1 MEEQLV
7 ARLIEFVESASP
19 TVWAAARGQVSVMI
33 AQSIVWLTVLLIVL
47 GACAFAAVYARKK
60 MRPYGSG
67 DWEAFSIMSVIVG
80 IIVLALI
87 TAVVNDYMALTMNPD
102 YYAIKALAELVP

>member
-33 AQSIVWLTVLLIVL
+33 AQSIVWLIVLLIML
-47 GACAFAAVYARKK
+47 GVCAFGAIRARKGT
-60 MRPYGSG
+60 RQHSG
-67 DWEAFSIMSVIVG
+67 DWEAFSIMSVITG

-87 TAVVNDYMALTMNPD
+87 TTVVNDYMALTMNPD
-102 YYAIKALAELVP
+102 YYAIKALTDLLR